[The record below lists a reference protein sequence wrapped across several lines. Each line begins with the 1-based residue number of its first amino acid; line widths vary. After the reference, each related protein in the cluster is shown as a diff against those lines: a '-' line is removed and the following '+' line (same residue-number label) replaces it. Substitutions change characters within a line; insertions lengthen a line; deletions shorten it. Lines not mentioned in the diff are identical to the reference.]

1 MAEPARHA
9 PEAPPETDPAT
20 VERAYR
26 RQRAKRRAL
35 EERRRERRRARFR
48 FWGIVLLLLGGCVY
62 LSLSIWHQVQHL
74 FGL

>member
-1 MAEPARHA
+1 MAEPARDA
-9 PEAPPETDPAT
+9 AEAPPVPDPAA

-26 RQRAKRRAL
+26 RQRAKRHAL

-48 FWGIVLLLLGGCVY
+48 FWGIVLVLLSGCVY